1 MEDSEL
7 GGFQAGEGEGEL
19 YLPPEGGHG
28 SDEPPSPDLAEL
40 VPWRGSRTPQERGR
54 EAERRLVKERGGRVH
69 PRSGAGRIKN
79 DGSTKESDFEVKHTG
94 RSSFTLKG
102 ADLRKSWVDSVRAGK
117 EEMRW
122 VIEFANYDIVAEI
135 TVKPKGIITD
145 E

>member
-1 MEDSEL
+1 MEDSKSEGL
-7 GGFQAGEGEGEL
+7 QAGEGEGEL
-19 YLPPEGGHG
+19 HQRTEGGRG
-28 SDEPPSPDLAEL
+28 DDESPASDLADL
-40 VPWRGSRTPQERGR
+40 VPWKGARTPQERGR

-79 DGSTKESDFEVKHTG
+79 DGSTPVTDLEVKHTSK
-94 RSSFTLKG
+94 SSFTLKG

-117 EEMRW
+117 EEMKW
-122 VIEFANYDIVAEI
+122 VIEFANHGVVAEI